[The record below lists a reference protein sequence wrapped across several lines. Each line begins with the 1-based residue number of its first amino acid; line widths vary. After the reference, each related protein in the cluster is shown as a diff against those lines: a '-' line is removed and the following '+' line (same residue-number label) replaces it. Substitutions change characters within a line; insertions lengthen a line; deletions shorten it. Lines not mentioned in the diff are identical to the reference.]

1 LDKTKVHPG
10 IQCLVVRVWFCPL
23 NGSNAG
29 AEDACI
35 RGTIQQSQQLTQCS
49 DNLAGVTLEVTWGV
63 HLSGL
68 ECLGPHPP
76 AQSRLPA
83 DAIVFIMSGYYFTA
97 SDRPVLSKHL
107 YIRAPVAGHNKGPGG
122 GGVTGKGGRGP
133 PLVNLATKS
142 YDTGLVLRLHRM
154 QSSLHDLET
163 KNSVIKSD
171 IRNKGVMEEG
181 EVRERV
187 KVSQPAEK
195 APLLLRQK
203 DLFNP
208 KKSKTCRS
216 RLEETHLQLQLESL
230 HIRMDLLKR
239 EVAARKAKVEADRAQ
254 AKRVSDSNTIATKL
268 LCNQKSVICQDQLA
282 FQAWRCGEFEAG
294 AKHSYVRL
302 AALRDIKLNLV
313 RGLSELYPIH
323 VTESGSTIRWVS
335 LPDAGEALRQHAVK
349 DEKDASVAVSWL
361 AHLVHLVG
369 SQLSLPL
376 RYPIRLMGST
386 STILDYTKDP
396 PDEYPLHMQGN
407 RNSSGDRFEM
417 AVFLLSRNISQ
428 LRWHFQRHT
437 KDLKPLL
444 RNVSELL
451 ELGKSNEEIDRIF
464 MLLPSQPASS
474 HVIPPPPRP
483 LFQHNGGNPAQVRK
497 SSRSGGSGG
506 GHHHAN
512 GRAIQADEVGIEAT
526 EGKLSELMSYTKSEA
541 SGNNLTGG
549 DAKGVTSPTK
559 THVKRSI

>member
-1 LDKTKVHPG
+1 MG
-10 IQCLVVRVWFCPL
+10 
-23 NGSNAG
+23 
-29 AEDACI
+29 
-35 RGTIQQSQQLTQCS
+35 
-49 DNLAGVTLEVTWGV
+49 
-63 HLSGL
+63 
-68 ECLGPHPP
+68 
-76 AQSRLPA
+76 
-83 DAIVFIMSGYYFTA
+83 
-97 SDRPVLSKHL
+97 
-107 YIRAPVAGHNKGPGG
+107 
-122 GGVTGKGGRGP
+122 
-133 PLVNLATKS
+133 
-142 YDTGLVLRLHRM
+142 
-154 QSSLHDLET
+154 
-163 KNSVIKSD
+163 
-171 IRNKGVMEEG
+171 
-181 EVRERV
+181 
-187 KVSQPAEK
+187 
-195 APLLLRQK
+195 
-203 DLFNP
+203 
-208 KKSKTCRS
+208 
-216 RLEETHLQLQLESL
+216 
-230 HIRMDLLKR
+230 
-239 EVAARKAKVEADRAQ
+239 KAKVEADRAQ

-407 RNSSGDRFEM
+407 RNSS
-417 AVFLLSRNISQ
+417 
-428 LRWHFQRHT
+428 
-437 KDLKPLL
+437 
-444 RNVSELL
+444 ELL

-541 SGNNLTGG
+541 GGNNLTGG